1 MSVNLRH
8 HRWRFQPSVSLNT
21 AQTPRSGSK
30 SGWATRKEKPAELE
44 SLVTQE
50 VPVVPTPAA
59 VTEECLL
66 RVVVQRHSVYCPV
79 MGLDEIFAATND
91 MSPSCKLGEGA
102 SGVVFRGRLR
112 CGSEVAIKAVLEKQG
127 GSLDGE
133 IRTQSLYRH
142 PHIVS
147 LLGFGAAVIKAG
159 EVGQP
164 GVRNLCRAMH
174 LEPSDLPVQ
183 ARFLV
188 FELVP
193 GGDLSAALRTPLKF
207 QWKNRLQAAIDICKA
222 LAFLHN
228 RSPKVFHRDIKT
240 ANLLL
245 TAEGRCKLTDF
256 GLACEATLEGSVSV
270 CKAEGTAGYADP
282 QYVRMHV
289 VSEATEVYS
298 LGMLLLELL
307 TGRPP
312 AVYHE
317 SKLAYFLDE
326 LIPGEWS
333 SVLPHVQGEALW
345 PIHVVQAITEVAFRC
360 IDDEIPRPSASEV
373 AEELSR
379 LYTQNQQ
386 ISQDKLPKAK
396 PDSPKTCSTEKPPSI
411 NDHEELH
418 DHLQAKLPEKSV
430 TPSEPTKERRD
441 TASTRSSALP
451 VRPVILVDDPIV
463 VDETFIVGTPV
474 EVRDETTQAR
484 YAPPEVKR
492 EVVLPQSEELLA
504 LDDIFVFRVQGSLVD
519 PLETFTLTPFASLST
534 ALAAFLYNPQTLEA
548 LEFRL
553 TKMGIPA
560 KRVSLASGCGL
571 GLASFVFGRENDA
584 YLHILQVFLEQDMF
598 TCISRKHLELQ
609 VVAFR
614 DSPRWRL
621 EIVVTCFSANGA
633 SSGKLYLEAG
643 DSAILPPKEHV
654 GILLRHS
661 GPQESELVL
670 GLGLLAPPPET
681 FRVLKAF
688 LPQIVTPCFE

>member
-1 MSVNLRH
+1 
-8 HRWRFQPSVSLNT
+8 
-21 AQTPRSGSK
+21 
-30 SGWATRKEKPAELE
+30 
-44 SLVTQE
+44 
-50 VPVVPTPAA
+50 
-59 VTEECLL
+59 
-66 RVVVQRHSVYCPV
+66 
-79 MGLDEIFAATND
+79 MGLNEIFAATND
-91 MSPSCKLGEGA
+91 MNPSCKLGEGA
-102 SGVVFRGRLR
+102 SGVVFRGRLM
-112 CGSEVAIKAVLEKQG
+112 CGTEVAIKAVLERQG

-159 EVGQP
+159 DVAVP
-164 GVRNLCRAMH
+164 GVRNLCHAMR

-193 GGDLSAALRTPLKF
+193 GGDLSAALRAPLKF
-207 QWKNRLQAAIDICKA
+207 QWKKRLQAAIDICKA

-228 RSPKVFHRDIKT
+228 RSPKVFHRDVKT

-256 GLACEATLEGSVSV
+256 GLACEASSDGSVSV

-282 QYVRMHV
+282 RYVRMHV
-289 VSEATEVYS
+289 VSEDTEVYS

-312 AVYHE
+312 AVYQE

-326 LIPGEWS
+326 LVPGEWS

-345 PIHVVQAITEVAFRC
+345 PQHVVQAITEVAFRC

-373 AEELSR
+373 AEELSQ
-379 LYTQNQQ
+379 LYAQNQQ
-386 ISQDKLPKAK
+386 ISQDKASEQEK
-396 PDSPKTCSTEKPPSI
+396 PESPETCSTQNPPPI
-411 NDHEELH
+411 NDH
-418 DHLQAKLPEKSV
+418 DKLQDKLPEKPV
-430 TPSEPTKERRD
+430 TPSDPTKERRD
-441 TASTRSSALP
+441 TVSTRSSALP
-451 VRPVILVDDPIV
+451 ARPVILVDDPIV
-463 VDETFIVGTPV
+463 VDETFIVSTPV
-474 EVRDETTQAR
+474 EARDEISLAR
-484 YAPPEVKR
+484 FVPPEVIH
-492 EVVLPQSEELLA
+492 EVIPQSEELLP

-519 PLETFTLTPFASLST
+519 PLETFTLTPFGSLST

-548 LEFRL
+548 LESRL
-553 TKMGIPA
+553 TKMGVPA
-560 KRVSLASGCGL
+560 KRVSIPAGCGL

-584 YLHILQVFLEQDMF
+584 YLHILQAFLEQEMF

-609 VVAFR
+609 VVAFQ

-633 SSGKLYLEAG
+633 SSGKLYLESG
-643 DSAILPPKEHV
+643 DSAVLPPKEHV

-661 GPQESELVL
+661 GAHESELVL

-688 LPQIVTPCFE
+688 LPQIITPCFE